1 MARRPRPVGSAP
13 DSGIPH
19 IVELIRTT
27 IPPIHPAG
35 LPFIAGGVGLAGLGF
50 KNRWIRGTGL
60 ALAGACAGFFRHPAR
75 IPPNRADVVV
85 AAADGQICLVDR
97 AVPPPEL
104 GLPAEPLPRIS
115 IFLSVFDVHV
125 QRVPVAGEATAVIHR
140 SGQFLSADRAEA
152 SVANERNSVQIR
164 TRTGHDVVVVQIA
177 GLIARRIICH
187 AKVGDQLSIGDTYG
201 LIRFGSRV
209 DTYLP
214 EGSKILVQPGQR
226 AVGAETVLAEL
237 PSSTDNA

>member
-1 MARRPRPVGSAP
+1 MARRPRPVGSES

-19 IVELIRTT
+19 IVELFRST

-35 LPFIAGGVGLAGLGF
+35 LPFIAGGLGLAGLGF

-60 ALAGACAGFFRHPAR
+60 ALAGACAGFFRHPPR

-125 QRVPVAGEATAVIHR
+125 QRVPVAGEAIAVIHR

-187 AKVGDQLSIGDTYG
+187 AKVSDQLSIGDTYG

-214 EGSKILVQPGQR
+214 EGSKILVQQGQR